1 MPGRSLLRVLC
12 LLGALGAACSAQEK
26 RELLAGLE
34 RRVLPNG
41 LAVVVREDRRIPMV
55 TAMLAY
61 RVGSANEEPGI
72 TGASHFFEHM
82 VFKGTEKY
90 KRGDIDLVTYR
101 CGGENNAFTTHDM
114 TGYWFHVNAR
124 HLDDVLDILA
134 DTMGNCT
141 IDPQEFEA
149 EKNTVLQEMN
159 LWLDG
164 PWGELELELD
174 KAVYRKSPY
183 GHPVLGWREDVQ
195 KLTPERMK
203 AYYRAHY
210 RPQNASLV
218 VVGDVSR
225 AEAFARAEKF
235 FAKIPRGEDPKPPV
249 LDEPRQKEARRVTL
263 KSDRSADRLMMA
275 WRAEAAGSESD
286 IILDVVA
293 TLLGDGKTSRLQHR
307 LVEKEKLIGE
317 GNLDVSNYSRRHEG
331 VFNVQ
336 AELALGGSPEKTE
349 EIVLEELRVLADRPV
364 GDRELRRAKNLIR
377 ANFAFEAESQYELA
391 SKIGYFEALG
401 LPDYVNRYMERVEAV
416 TPAAIQATAKK
427 IFTLEG
433 RTVVLGAAKAKR
445 APPARMKGCFGG
457 SGLRGR
463 SGVQAEGPSLGAVK
477 EAKLENG
484 LQIVVK
490 SRRDFPVLSVQAFV
504 DGGQLYEPEEKAGL
518 VRLVGELLD
527 EGTDDGAGRVRTAE
541 QIAGDVEFV
550 GGKLDTNA
558 NGAAAKVLSE
568 HAAVAFDLVR
578 DLLRHASFPEDR
590 FEQIRSDLLAEIE
603 SMDDDP
609 QGVARRL
616 FYEQAFKGHPFHR
629 PGVGYKA
636 TVEKLTRDDVL
647 AYVRRF
653 YRPENVIVAVAGDID
668 ADRAVEEVRSRFG
681 TWKGQGPWEAPR
693 PTPAERQTEPRAS
706 NRFFKAQQARLHLGH
721 VGIDRKNPDFTAL
734 RVLET
739 ILCSSAGFTNRL
751 ARTVRDEQGLAYDV
765 GGSVTSGAG
774 AAPGAFQ
781 VVLGVEAKDK
791 EKALALVRKEIEK
804 FLEEGPTAQELE
816 DARKFL
822 TASLPGAWETNE
834 DVAAYLLEARRYGLG
849 MDHAAKFHRA
859 VSAMTRDDV
868 LRAARKHVD
877 LKNLT
882 TVVVGPKEG
891 DEK

>member
-1 MPGRSLLRVLC
+1 MRKRSPLCVLALLLC
-12 LLGALGAACSAQEK
+12 ALSGVAQE
-26 RELLAGLE
+26 RRDLLAGLE

-41 LAVVVREDRRIPMV
+41 LAVVVKEDRRIPMV

-61 RVGSANEEPGI
+61 RVGSANEERGI

-114 TGYWFHVNAR
+114 TGYWFHVNAK

-141 IDPQEFEA
+141 IDPQEFES

-159 LWLDG
+159 IWLDG

-174 KAVYRKSPY
+174 KAVYRKSAY
-183 GHPVLGWREDVQ
+183 GHPVLGWREDVE

-203 AYYRAHY
+203 AYYKTHY

-218 VVGDVSR
+218 VVGDV
-225 AEAFARAEKF
+225 AKADVFARAEKF
-235 FAKIPRGEDPKPPV
+235 FAKLPKGEDPKPPV
-249 LDEPRQKEARRVTL
+249 LEEPPQKEARRVTL
-263 KSDRSADRLMMA
+263 KTERAADRLMMA
-275 WRAEAAGSESD
+275 WRADAAGTESD
-286 IILDVVA
+286 IVLDVVA
-293 TLLGDGKTSRLQHR
+293 TLLGDGRTSRLQHR

-317 GNLDVSNYSRRHEG
+317 GNLDVTNYSRRHEG
-331 VFNVQ
+331 VFSVQ

-349 EIVLEELRVLADRPV
+349 EVVLEELRVLAERPV
-364 GDRELRRAKNLIR
+364 GERELRRAKNLIR

-401 LPDYVNRYMERVEAV
+401 LPDYVNRYMDRVEAV
-416 TPAAIQATAKK
+416 TPAAVQATARK

-445 APPARMKGCFGG
+445 TSASVFRRGGPPSPRRSGKGFGG
-457 SGLRGR
+457 
-463 SGVQAEGPSLGAVK
+463 QAEPSIGEVR
-477 EAKLENG
+477 EVKLENG
-484 LQIVVK
+484 LTVVVK
-490 SRRDFPVLSVQAFV
+490 SRRDFPVLAVQAFV

-527 EGTDDGAGRVRTAE
+527 EGTDDRAGRVRSSG

-558 NGAAAKVLSE
+558 NGAAVKVLSE
-568 HAAVAFDLVR
+568 HATVAFDLVR

-590 FEQIRSDLLAEIE
+590 FELIRSDLLAEIE

-668 ADRAVEEVRSRFG
+668 PDRAVEEVRTRFG
-681 TWKGQGPWEAPR
+681 SWKGEGPWEAPK
-693 PTPAERQTEPRAS
+693 PAAAVRQTEPRTS

-721 VGIDRKNPDFTAL
+721 VGIDRKDPDFTAL

-739 ILCSSAGFTNRL
+739 ILCSSSGFTNRL
-751 ARTVRDEQGLAYDV
+751 ARTVRDERGLAYDV
-765 GGSVTSGAG
+765 GGSVTAGAG

-791 EKALALVRKEIEK
+791 DAALALVRKELGT

-816 DARKFL
+816 DARKYL

-834 DVAAYLLEARRYGLG
+834 NVAAYLLEARRYGLG

-859 VSAMTRDDV
+859 VSAMTREDV